1 MQISITTVYRSN
13 VIGIT
18 RGWERG
24 SNILKET
31 FYNTLNGTP
40 YYISPN
46 VDNSSLGKSITLPT

>member
-1 MQISITTVYRSN
+1 MQINITTVYRSN

-18 RGWERG
+18 RRRG
-24 SNILKET
+24 SNIVKET

-46 VDNSSLGKSITLPT
+46 VDDSSLGKSITLPT